1 MVDAEPARE
10 SGPESSSHVRTTALA
25 THQTALSDRRRAHP
39 SPPRQRSGALL
50 PAVRAALGCAAGGD
64 HRPGL
69 RAAERAG
76 ALCPIPT
83 LTHDGSPIDRLV
95 LEGRVIR
102 RRGSGTY
109 ARSQPSA
116 QRLCL
121 ELHALRKTLA
131 NLESHTTAL
140 TLRFTCVFRLMVIGV
155 SRAT

>member
-1 MVDAEPARE
+1 MARYYRLYELLSVALQEGTIAPDSALPSEPELCAQYRL
-10 SGPESSSHVRTTALA
+10 SRTTV
-25 THQTALSDRRRAHP
+25 RRA
-39 SPPRQRSGALL
+39 
-50 PAVRAALGCAAGGD
+50 
-64 HRPGL
+64 
-69 RAAERAG
+69 
-76 ALCPIPT
+76 
-83 LTHDGSPIDRLV
+83 IDRLV